1 MAAAESRE
9 IAALKSAIE
18 EANASG
24 LTSDEVSKAEEVLVQ
39 EERKLAVRE
48 ARVGALEDLKAVGA
62 TSWKSSLA
70 AQSCFEAQRTGE
82 TTTSGTTAGERTTLV
97 AGTDGTM
104 PASSESFENA

>member
-1 MAAAESRE
+1 MSAAKTVLSQLQDQASSRETLVAAAESRE

-48 ARVGALEDLKAVGA
+48 ARIGALEDLKAVGA
-62 TSWKSSLA
+62 TS
-70 AQSCFEAQRTGE
+70 
-82 TTTSGTTAGERTTLV
+82 
-97 AGTDGTM
+97 
-104 PASSESFENA
+104 